1 MRRATGI
8 GQDAMAL
15 RCPRLLPGMAV
26 PSQQRTPTT
35 KWLPHSPQQS
45 SGAAAPRLRLDSTCR
60 RSDFQ
65 TNDEL
70 TTSFDFSLVNFSF
83 LLVEWQQKTR
93 QVDICSFPTGKR
105 TKKKYGK
112 NRNTQK
118 SKFCDLGTGNDKG
131 IRRKQTNYFFGCLR
145 RELLSVCLETYRE
158 HSNTTFIT
166 EREIR
171 RPGKGKQNTS
181 PFAVSQKQTRSPSV
195 RREQRRAALPD
206 RQIASERR
214 RDLLR
219 LRRIVESSSCLLLLQ
234 SSLSDEMANVGCF
247 WPTTDSFISS
257 VIV

>member
-70 TTSFDFSLVNFSF
+70 TTSFDFSLVNFCF

-105 TKKKYGK
+105 TKKKKYGK
-112 NRNTQK
+112 Q
-118 SKFCDLGTGNDKG
+118 
-131 IRRKQTNYFFGCLR
+131 
-145 RELLSVCLETYRE
+145 E
-158 HSNTTFIT
+158 HT
-166 EREIR
+166 
-171 RPGKGKQNTS
+171 K
-181 PFAVSQKQTRSPSV
+181 
-195 RREQRRAALPD
+195 EQIL
-206 RQIASERR
+206 
-214 RDLLR
+214 
-219 LRRIVESSSCLLLLQ
+219 
-234 SSLSDEMANVGCF
+234 
-247 WPTTDSFISS
+247 
-257 VIV
+257 